1 MNHFHRKLQRNIIS
15 DYFYTFI
22 NNLNMASCIW
32 VLYLGYHGMNLMQIG
47 ILEGIYHLT
56 GILFEIPSGAIA
68 DLLGRKRSLL
78 VGRIL
83 MAVSCIIMLFSTTF
97 TGFAISF
104 VLQSLSGNFNS
115 GAEEALVYDSLKLL
129 AKENTY
135 PAISGRINMLIEVS
149 QSIATVAGGIL
160 AEYSFGFCYFICV
173 IIAIL
178 SLIPVLCMTEPPL
191 QDSHDLDVAP
201 KTTIY
206 DTVCRHFRES
216 RDVLKDN
223 PRIFSVIVFYS
234 TVFAAFTLLFFY
246 SQQYFIDLGL
256 NKIELSIIMLFAG
269 IAACLGALLN
279 TKLYQIFHE
288 KIALIGALSIA
299 VCIIAFGL
307 KNLYIAFGALL
318 VSDFFNS
325 ALYPIQSDT
334 LNRLI
339 PSENRATL
347 LSVNSMFFSIFMIL
361 MFPLVGAIADVVG
374 LAVSFIIIGIFV
386 LVVVPM
392 LYRISIC

>member
-1 MNHFHRKLQRNIIS
+1 MNHFPRKLQRNIIS

-97 TGFAISF
+97 AGFAISF

-160 AEYSFGFCYFICV
+160 AEYSFGFCYLACIM
-173 IIAIL
+173 IAIL
-178 SLIPVLCMTEPPL
+178 GIIPTLCMTEPPI
-191 QDSHDLDVAP
+191 HDCETSNKNQKLGIFPTVRKHFVESKNILKEKP
-201 KTTIY
+201 LILFVIIY
-206 DTVCRHFRES
+206 Y
-216 RDVLKDN
+216 
-223 PRIFSVIVFYS
+223 SV
-234 TVFAAFTLLFFY
+234 VFASFTLLFFY
-246 SQQYFIDLGL
+246 CQQYFTDLGL
-256 NKIELSIIMLFAG
+256 NKIELSIVMLFAG
-269 IAACLGALLN
+269 IAACLGALSSN
-279 TKLYQIFHE
+279 RLYHLMKE
-288 KIALIGALSIA
+288 KIALIGAITIA
-299 VCIIAFGL
+299 VCLIAFGFN
-307 KNLYIAFGALL
+307 NLYIAIVALL

-325 ALYPIQSDT
+325 VLYPIQSTT

-339 PSENRATL
+339 PSEKRATL

-361 MFPLVGAIADVVG
+361 MFPVAGAVADVVG
-374 LAVSFIIIGIFV
+374 LAISFMIIGGAV
-386 LVVVPM
+386 LITIPI
-392 LYRISIC
+392 LYRT

>member
-115 GAEEALVYDSLKLL
+115 GAEEALVYDSLKLI

-178 SLIPVLCMTEPPL
+178 SIIPVLCMTEPPL

-269 IAACLGALLN
+269 MAACLGALLN

-288 KIALIGALSIA
+288 KIALIVALTIA

-307 KNLYIAFGALL
+307 NNLYIAFGALL

-334 LNRLI
+334 LNRLT
-339 PSENRATL
+339 PSEKRATL
-347 LSVNSMFFSIFMIL
+347 LAVTSMFFSIFMIL
-361 MFPLVGAIADVVG
+361 MFPLVGAITDVVG
-374 LAVSFIIIGIFV
+374 LAVSFMIIGGAVFITI
-386 LVVVPM
+386 PI
-392 LYRISIC
+392 LYRT

>member
-97 TGFAISF
+97 TGFSISF

-115 GAEEALVYDSLKLL
+115 GAEEALVYDSLKLI

-160 AEYSFGFCYFICV
+160 AEYSFGFCYFTCV

-178 SLIPVLCMTEPPL
+178 SIIPVLCMTEPPL
-191 QDSHDLDVAP
+191 QNSHDLDVAP

-246 SQQYFIDLGL
+246 SQQFFIDLGL

-288 KIALIGALSIA
+288 KIALIGALTIA
-299 VCIIAFGL
+299 VCIITFGL
-307 KNLYIAFGALL
+307 KNLYIAIGALL

-325 ALYPIQSDT
+325 VLYPIQSDT

-339 PSENRATL
+339 PSAKRATL

>member
-115 GAEEALVYDSLKLL
+115 GAEEALVYDSLKLI

-160 AEYSFGFCYFICV
+160 AEYSFGFCYFVCV

-178 SLIPVLCMTEPPL
+178 SIIPALCMTEPPL

-256 NKIELSIIMLFAG
+256 NKIELSIVMLFAG

-288 KIALIGALSIA
+288 KIALIGALTIA

-339 PSENRATL
+339 PSEKRATL

>member
-1 MNHFHRKLQRNIIS
+1 MSN
-15 DYFYTFI
+15 
-22 NNLNMASCIW
+22 CIW

-78 VGRIL
+78 VGRLL
-83 MAVSCIIMLFSTTF
+83 MAISCIIMLFSTDF
-97 TGFAISF
+97 AGFALSF
-104 VLQSLSGNFNS
+104 VLQSLGGNFNS
-115 GAEEALVYDSLKLL
+115 GAEEALVYDSLKLIS
-129 AKENTY
+129 KEDAY

-160 AEYSFGFCYFICV
+160 AEYSFSFCYFVCV
-173 IIAIL
+173 IIAVL
-178 SLIPVLCMTEPPL
+178 TLIPALLMTEPPL
-191 QDSHDLDVAP
+191 QDSLATGVAHNP
-201 KTTIY
+201 TISEI
-206 DTVCRHFRES
+206 VRKHFRES
-216 RDVLKDN
+216 KDILKEN
-223 PRIFSVIVFYS
+223 PKIFSVIVYYS

-246 SQQYFIDLGL
+246 SQQYFTDLGL

-269 IAACLGALLN
+269 ITACLGALLN
-279 TKLYQIFHE
+279 TKLYQLFHD
-288 KIALIGALSIA
+288 KIALVGALAIA
-299 VCIIAFGL
+299 ICIIAFGCS
-307 KNLYIAFGALL
+307 NLYLSIGALL

-339 PSENRATL
+339 PSKKRATL

-361 MFPLVGAIADVVG
+361 MFPIAGAIADEVG
-374 LAVSFIIIGIFV
+374 LAVSFMLIGGAV
-386 LVVVPM
+386 LVVTPIM
-392 LYRISIC
+392 YKIMK

>member
-68 DLLGRKRSLL
+68 DLLGRKKSLF
-78 VGRIL
+78 VGRLL
-83 MAVSCIIMLFSTTF
+83 MAIACIIMLFSTEF

-104 VLQSLSGNFNS
+104 ILQSLSGNFNS

-129 AKENTY
+129 AKEDRY

-149 QSIATVAGGIL
+149 QSIATVVGGIL
-160 AEYSFGFCYFICV
+160 AEYSFGFCYFVCV

-178 SLIPVLCMTEPPL
+178 SMLPVLCMTEPPL
-191 QDSHDLDVAP
+191 QDSHHLEETHKP
-201 KTTIY
+201 TILE
-206 DTVCRHFRES
+206 TVRRHFRES
-216 RDVLKDN
+216 KDILKEN
-223 PRIFSVIVFYS
+223 PRIFSVIVYYS
-234 TVFAAFTLLFFY
+234 TIFAAFTLLFFY
-246 SQQYFIDLGL
+246 CQQYFIDLGL

-269 IAACLGALLN
+269 ITACLGALLN
-279 TKLYQIFHE
+279 TKLYQLFHD
-288 KIALIGALSIA
+288 KIALIGAFAIA
-299 VCIIAFGL
+299 ICIIAFGCN
-307 KNLYIAFGALL
+307 NLYLSIGALM

-325 ALYPIQSDT
+325 ALYPIQSAT
-334 LNRLI
+334 LNALI
-339 PSENRATL
+339 PSQKRATL

-361 MFPLVGAIADVVG
+361 MFPIAGAIADVVG
-374 LAVSFIIIGIFV
+374 LAVSFIIIGGVV
-386 LVVVPM
+386 LVVSPI
-392 LYRISIC
+392 LYKIMK

>member
-115 GAEEALVYDSLKLL
+115 GAEEALVYDSLKLI

-160 AEYSFGFCYFICV
+160 AEYSFGFCYFVCV

-178 SLIPVLCMTEPPL
+178 SIIPALCMTEPPL

-223 PRIFSVIVFYS
+223 PRIFSVIVLYS

-256 NKIELSIIMLFAG
+256 NKIELSIVMLFAG

-339 PSENRATL
+339 PSEKRATL

-392 LYRISIC
+392 LCRISIC